1 MSATRLIIHAA
12 MLGSIVLGIFVGIRV
27 WVFLGGG

>member
-12 MLGSIVLGIFVGIRV
+12 MLGSIVLGVLLGILAYG
-27 WVFLGGG
+27 FLAGG